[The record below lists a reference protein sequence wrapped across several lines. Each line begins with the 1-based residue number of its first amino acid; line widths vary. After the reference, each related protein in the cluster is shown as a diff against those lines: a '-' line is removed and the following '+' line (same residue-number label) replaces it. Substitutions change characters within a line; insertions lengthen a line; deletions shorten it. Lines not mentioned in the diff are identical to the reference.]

1 MEVKGTE
8 GKELSWPTGRRITS
22 RMSYCRTELGSCVI
36 TQKSTVLSYFTAEA

>member
-8 GKELSWPTGRRITS
+8 GKEVSWPTEGRISS
-22 RMSYCRTELGSCVI
+22 RRSYCRTELGSCVI